1 MRLIARPFYPLVLAT
16 TLAFSGAAFAAKPDA
31 APAAK
36 SADNSTYELLNLF
49 GEVFDRVRTDYV
61 EPVADDKLIESALNG
76 MLTSLDPHSNYM
88 NEKSFADMRIQTKG
102 EFGGL
107 GIEVT
112 MENGLVKV
120 VSPIDDTP
128 AAKAGIKP
136 GDLIAEI
143 DGTAVMGMTLNDAV
157 EKMRGPVGTSIKI
170 TIVREGMKQP
180 LPITLKRDLIKI
192 QAVRSHSEGDVA
204 YIRITSFSENVAEA
218 MKAAY
223 EKEKKSIGAAKL
235 KGVVLD
241 LRNNPGGLLDQA
253 IAVSDAF
260 LDRGEIVSTR
270 ARKPEESRRYDA
282 TPGDITNGLPMV
294 VLINEGSASAS
305 EIVAG
310 ALKDHKRA
318 VILGVKSFGK
328 GSVQTVIPI
337 EGHGA
342 IRLTTARYY
351 TPSGVSIQAKGI
363 VPDIVVEQAKLEP
376 IKGGMSFSEAS
387 LRGHLDNDQN
397 KDNPDADATT
407 DKDAAKKDEARKAV
421 LKELMKKDGKD
432 KDKDG
437 KDTTAVKDKD
447 SAADDYQLS
456 RAVDLIRALSIY
468 QRTQGDSTAPAAAA
482 AVATPAP
489 EAVAPKKAAPEK
501 K

>member
-1 MRLIARPFYPLVLAT
+1 MRHASRFLAALLITTNLAY
-16 TLAFSGAAFAAKPDA
+16 AA
-31 APAAK
+31 APADAPANK
-36 SADNSTYELLNLF
+36 ASDSSTYELLNLF
-49 GEVFDRVRTDYV
+49 GEVFDRVRSDYV
-61 EPVADDKLIESALNG
+61 EPVEDQKLIESALNG

-88 NEKSFADMRIQTKG
+88 NEKSFADMKIQTKG

-128 AAKAGIKP
+128 AAKAGVKP
-136 GDLIAEI
+136 GDYISEI
-143 DGTAVMGMTLNDAV
+143 DGTAVMGLTLQEAV
-157 EKMRGPVGTSIKI
+157 DKMRGAVGSTVKI
-170 TIVREGMKQP
+170 TLLREGLKEP
-180 LPITLKRDLIKI
+180 LPISIKRDLIKI
-192 QAVRSHSEGDVA
+192 QSVRSHSEDDVI
-204 YIRITSFSENVAEA
+204 YLRITSFSENTADA

-223 EKEKKSIGAAKL
+223 EKEKKTIGPKL

-253 IAVSDAF
+253 VEVSDAF
-260 LDRGEIVSTR
+260 LDHGEIVSTR
-270 ARKPEESRRYDA
+270 SRKSEDSRRFTA
-282 TPGDITNGLPMV
+282 KPGDIAAGLPMV

-363 VPDIVVEQAKLEP
+363 TPDIVVQQAKLETL
-376 IKGGMSFSEAS
+376 KANENFSEEN
-387 LRGHLDNDQN
+387 LPGHLVN
-397 KDNPDADATT
+397 T
-407 DKDAAKKDEARKAV
+407 DKDDDGATPNVPKAAPVLPVDPKA
-421 LKELMKKDGKD
+421 KKDGKD
-432 KDKDG
+432 AKKGDG
-437 KDTTAVKDKD
+437 KD
-447 SAADDYQLS
+447 SPADDYQLS
-456 RAVDLIRALSIY
+456 RALDLIRALSIY
-468 QRTQGDSTAPAAAA
+468 QKTTDTTDTVTPTPNTPVPAASP
-482 AVATPAP
+482 TEKPTG
-489 EAVAPKKAAPEK
+489 KKQ
-501 K
+501 